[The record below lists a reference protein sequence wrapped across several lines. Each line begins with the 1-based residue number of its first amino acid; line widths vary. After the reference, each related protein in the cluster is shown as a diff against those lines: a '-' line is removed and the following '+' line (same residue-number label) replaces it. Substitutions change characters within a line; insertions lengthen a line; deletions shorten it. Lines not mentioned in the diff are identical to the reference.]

1 LAPGR
6 RLILVEPLLFLAI
19 LRAAVTVKSMILRRS
34 RPTDPRLV
42 LGSALAL
49 ALPFGANLVAFAQSP
64 VTQVPLRSTL
74 PSATAPSADDAIRQ
88 HDQELD
94 SVRSQ
99 QRQSVDSQAKLR
111 LQIEALSEDRRGLN
125 QQLIESAAAVR
136 DVEAKIDDAQSR
148 LQSLDAREQVF
159 QKSLDE
165 RRSAIIEILAALQ
178 RVGQRPPPALLVRP
192 EDALKA
198 LRTAITLG
206 AVVPDMRAEAD
217 AIAGDLAELSRVRKD
232 IVSERAT
239 LSQNLDR
246 LANEQLRLNMLID
259 ARQKKQAT
267 TEQALDTERQH
278 AVDLSHQ
285 VDNLKDLIAKLEAS
299 LTPAT
304 RAVRDSARGIEA
316 DSTRPKLAALGDP
329 GRLAPAIAFANA
341 RGHLRLPVNG
351 VPIRTFGASD
361 GVGGTQKGLSIATH
375 AGAQITAP
383 CDGWVVYAGPFRS
396 YGQLLILN
404 AGGGYHVLLAG
415 MERISVDLGQFVLTG
430 EPVAVMGGQAQL
442 SAAVAIGSKKPALYV
457 EFRKDGTPI
466 DPSPWWATN
475 EGEKA
480 RG

>member
-1 LAPGR
+1 
-6 RLILVEPLLFLAI
+6 
-19 LRAAVTVKSMILRRS
+19 MILRRS
-34 RPTDPRLV
+34 RPTDPCLV

-49 ALPFGANLVAFAQSP
+49 ALPLGANLVAFAQSP
-64 VTQVPLRSTL
+64 ASRVPPPSTV
-74 PSATAPSADDAIRQ
+74 PSAEAPSADDAIRQ

-94 SVRSQ
+94 TVRSQ
-99 QRQSVDSQAKLR
+99 QRQSADSQAKLR
-111 LQIEALSEDRRGLN
+111 LQIEALSEDRRTLN
-125 QQLIESAAAVR
+125 QQLIQSAAAVR
-136 DVEAKIDDAQSR
+136 DVEAKIDDTKSR

-217 AIAGDLAELSRVRKD
+217 AIASDLAELSRVRKD

-259 ARQKKQAT
+259 ARQRKQAS
-267 TEQALDTERQH
+267 TEQALTTEQQH
-278 AVDLSHQ
+278 ATDLAHQ

-299 LTPAT
+299 LDPAT
-304 RAVRDSARGIEA
+304 RAARNSARGIEA
-316 DSTRPKLAALGDP
+316 DATRPKLAALGDP

-351 VPIRTFGASD
+351 MPIRAFGASD

-442 SAAVAIGSKKPALYV
+442 SAAVATGSKKPVLYV

>member
-1 LAPGR
+1 
-6 RLILVEPLLFLAI
+6 
-19 LRAAVTVKSMILRRS
+19 MILRRS
-34 RPTDPRLV
+34 RPPDPRLV
-42 LGSALAL
+42 LGSALVL
-49 ALPFGANLVAFAQSP
+49 ALPLGANLTAFAQAP
-64 VTQVPLRSTL
+64 GTEVPLRPAL
-74 PSATAPSADDAIRQ
+74 PSSGTPSANDTLKQ

-94 SVRSQ
+94 AVRTK
-99 QRQSVDSQAKLR
+99 QRQSADSQAKLR
-111 LQIEALSEDRRGLN
+111 VQIEALSEDRRALN

-206 AVVPDMRAEAD
+206 AVVPGMRAQAE
-217 AIAGDLAELSRVRKD
+217 AIAGDLAELARVRKD

-239 LSQNLDR
+239 LSQNLDQ

-259 ARQKKQAT
+259 ARQKKQAS
-267 TEQALDTERQH
+267 TEQALAAEQQH
-278 AVDLSHQ
+278 AVDLAHQ
-285 VDNLKDLIAKLEAS
+285 VDSLQDLITKLEAN
-299 LTPAT
+299 LDPAT
-304 RAVRDSARGIEA
+304 RAAHDSARGIEA

-329 GRLAPAIAFANA
+329 GRMAPAIAFADA
-341 RGHLRLPVNG
+341 RGRLRLPVNG
-351 VPIRTFGASD
+351 APIRAFGAPD
-361 GVGGTQKGLSIATH
+361 GVGGTQKGLTIATH

-430 EPVAVMGGQAQL
+430 EPVAAMGGQAQL
-442 SAAVAIGSKKPALYV
+442 SAAVATGSKKPVLYV

-475 EGEKA
+475 EGEKV

>member
-1 LAPGR
+1 
-6 RLILVEPLLFLAI
+6 
-19 LRAAVTVKSMILRRS
+19 MILRWS
-34 RPTDPRLV
+34 RPTDPCLV

-49 ALPFGANLVAFAQSP
+49 ALPFGANLAAFAQSP
-64 VTQVPLRSTL
+64 ATQVPLRPAL
-74 PSATAPSADDAIRQ
+74 PSATSAGAPSADDAIRQ

-94 SVRSQ
+94 AVRTR
-99 QRQSVDSQAKLR
+99 QRQSADRQAKLR
-111 LQIEALSEDRRGLN
+111 LQIEALSEDRRALN

-136 DVEAKIDDAQSR
+136 DVETKIDDAQSR

-165 RRSAIIEILAALQ
+165 RRTAIIEILAALQ

-259 ARQKKQAT
+259 ARQKKQAN
-267 TEQALDTERQH
+267 TEQALAGEQQH
-278 AVDLSHQ
+278 AVDLAHQ
-285 VDNLKDLIAKLEAS
+285 VDNLKDLIAKLES
-299 LTPAT
+299 DIDPAT
-304 RAVRDSARGIEA
+304 RAARDSARGIEA

-329 GRLAPAIAFANA
+329 GRMAPAIAFANA

-351 VPIRTFGASD
+351 VPIYAFGASD
-361 GVGGTQKGLSIATH
+361 GVGGTQKGLSIVTH

-430 EPVAVMGGQAQL
+430 EPVAAMGGQAQL
-442 SAAVAIGSKKPALYV
+442 SAAVATGSKKPVLYV

-475 EGEKA
+475 EGEKV

>member
-1 LAPGR
+1 M
-6 RLILVEPLLFLAI
+6 
-19 LRAAVTVKSMILRRS
+19 KSMILRRS
-34 RPTDPRLV
+34 RPNDTRPV
-42 LGSALAL
+42 LGLAL
-49 ALPFGANLVAFAQSP
+49 ALLFGASFAAFAQIP
-64 VTQVPLRSTL
+64 GAQPNGQPDDQVPQ
-74 PSATAPSADDAIRQ
+74 PSAPSKVTAPPNEAIKQ
-88 HDQELD
+88 HDRELD
-94 SVRSQ
+94 AVRAQ
-99 QRQSVDSQAKLR
+99 QRQSADSQDKLK
-111 LQIEALSEDRRGLN
+111 LQIEALSADRRTLN
-125 QQLIESAAAVR
+125 QQLIQSAAAVR
-136 DVEAKIDDAQSR
+136 DVEAKIEDTKSR
-148 LQSLDAREQVF
+148 LQSLDAREQIF
-159 QKSLDE
+159 QKSFDE
-165 RRSAIIEILAALQ
+165 RRSEIIEILAALQ
-178 RVGQRPPPALLVRP
+178 RVGRRPPPALLVRP
-192 EDALKA
+192 EDALEA
-198 LRTAITLG
+198 LRTAIALG

-217 AIAGDLAELSRVRKD
+217 AIAGDLAELARLRKD
-232 IVSERAT
+232 IVAERAT

-259 ARQKKQAT
+259 ARQKKQAS
-267 TEQALDTERQH
+267 TEQALAGEQQH
-278 AVDLSHQ
+278 AQALAHQ

-299 LTPAT
+299 VDPAT
-304 RAVRDSARGIEA
+304 RAARDSARGIEA

-329 GRLAPAIAFANA
+329 GRLSPAIAFANA

-351 VPIRTFGASD
+351 VSIRVFGAPD

-375 AGAQITAP
+375 SGAQITAP

-430 EPVAVMGGQAQL
+430 EPVAAMGGQPQL
-442 SAAVAIGSKKPALYV
+442 SAAIATGSKKPVLYV

>member
-1 LAPGR
+1 
-6 RLILVEPLLFLAI
+6 
-19 LRAAVTVKSMILRRS
+19 MILRRS

-49 ALPFGANLVAFAQSP
+49 ALPLGANLAAFAQSP
-64 VTQVPLRSTL
+64 ATQAPPQPAL
-74 PSATAPSADDAIRQ
+74 PAAATPSNDDAIRQ
-88 HDQELD
+88 HDRQLGA
-94 SVRSQ
+94 VRDQ
-99 QRQSVDSQAKLR
+99 QRVSADNQAKLR
-111 LQIEALSEDRRGLN
+111 LQIEALSEDRRALN
-125 QQLIESAAAVR
+125 QQLIKSAAAVR
-136 DVEAKIDDAQSR
+136 DVEAKIDDAQLR
-148 LQSLDAREQVF
+148 LRSLDVREQVF

-165 RRSAIIEILAALQ
+165 RRGAIIEILAALQ

-206 AVVPDMRAEAD
+206 AVVPDMRAEAE
-217 AIAGDLAELSRVRKD
+217 AITGDLAELSRLRKD
-232 IVSERAT
+232 IVSERTT

-259 ARQKKQAT
+259 ARQKKQAS
-267 TEQALDTERQH
+267 TEQALTTEQQH
-278 AVDLSHQ
+278 AADLAHQ
-285 VDNLKDLIAKLEAS
+285 VDDLNDLILKLEAS
-299 LTPAT
+299 LDPAT
-304 RAVRDSARGIEA
+304 RAARDSARGIEA

-329 GRLAPAIAFANA
+329 GRLAPAIAFASA

-351 VPIRTFGASD
+351 VAIRAFGAPD
-361 GVGGTQKGLSIATH
+361 GGGGTQKGLSIATH
-375 AGAQITAP
+375 PGAQITAP

-430 EPVAVMGGQAQL
+430 EPVAAMGGQAQL
-442 SAAVAIGSKKPALYV
+442 SAAVTTGSKKPVLYV

-466 DPSPWWATN
+466 DPSPWWAKN

>member
-1 LAPGR
+1 
-6 RLILVEPLLFLAI
+6 
-19 LRAAVTVKSMILRRS
+19 MILRRS

-125 QQLIESAAAVR
+125 QQLIESATAVR
-136 DVEAKIDDAQSR
+136 DVEAKIDDAQLR

-304 RAVRDSARGIEA
+304 RAARDSARGIEA

-351 VPIRTFGASD
+351 VPIRAFGASD

>member
-1 LAPGR
+1 
-6 RLILVEPLLFLAI
+6 
-19 LRAAVTVKSMILRRS
+19 M
-34 RPTDPRLV
+34 
-42 LGSALAL
+42 

-74 PSATAPSADDAIRQ
+74 PSATAPSADDVIRQ

-304 RAVRDSARGIEA
+304 RAARDSARGIEA

-351 VPIRTFGASD
+351 VPIRAFGASD